1 MSNISYKFM
10 TFVYRIRDKFLQHS
24 EILREAGLKPGFHVI
39 DYGCGPG
46 GYIAAASDIVGE
58 TGKIYAIDINPLAIE
73 SARNIVINKN
83 LKNVETILTDCKIQ
97 LSDKSIDVVYLFDFF
112 HELEKPDPILYE
124 INRVLKKN
132 GILSLYDP
140 LMKEKNIITK
150 VTNKNSF
157 KYFSKGSK
165 TYSFIKI

>member
-73 SARNIVINKN
+73 SARNIVINK
-83 LKNVETILTDCKIQ
+83 VTIQPSLRPYADGENPLI
-97 LSDKSIDVVYLFDFF
+97 SVYDNTFF
-112 HELEKPDPILYE
+112 
-124 INRVLKKN
+124 
-132 GILSLYDP
+132 
-140 LMKEKNIITK
+140 
-150 VTNKNSF
+150 SF
-157 KYFSKGSK
+157 
-165 TYSFIKI
+165 